1 MSPSDRTQPS
11 RFENPIA
18 LGPFQLERPLGH
30 GASGVVWRARHLE
43 EGIPVAV
50 KILTRHYVSQR
61 HFQEEVQSVATLNH
75 PGIATIL
82 DYGRTEPEI
91 SKTSNG
97 VLPGDRPYLVM
108 EHADRGTFTELGPK
122 MDWAL
127 LKDLMLAVLD
137 ALSHAHAHEVIHR
150 DLKPNNIL
158 LTNSADGTLQVKLS
172 DFGLAFRREA
182 YLDPMEDRTEEA
194 DSGGTAGTPH
204 YMSPEQLRARWRYLG
219 PWTDLYGLGCM
230 AWQLSTGDY
239 PFDGPSMV
247 AIARGHLMDGLPD
260 FEPNFPVPER
270 FINWLSRT
278 LQKRPEKR
286 FRTAA
291 DAASALLSLGDPQPT
306 EGSGQG
312 LGEPSEHT
320 IDSGRIRFRSMKT
333 LHLDDLDD
341 TPTELPD
348 ELPESVPDVG
358 SGSMPAPIR
367 TSAPTVPDDWRLPG
381 SYQPPLALVAAGL
394 ELFSLRRLAM
404 ACRVEERDRLWQGL
418 KSAATDGTPKLTFI
432 HGSAGVGKSRLADWI
447 TRRAHEVGA
456 ATVLRAYHEPAGAPL
471 DGLRSMLVKFF
482 GVTGMQGEDLRA
494 RVRAIVERFVVAEE
508 EDDADDAVDAIAE
521 PLGVFLDPTVSGE
534 LGGRQPIFR
543 AIDTML
549 EHLTQERPVVLH
561 LDDLQWGGE
570 TVEWA
575 SSIVDN
581 DDLPVYVAATY
592 RDEDLSDRPNEARL
606 IDELQD
612 HPACTD
618 LPLADLKPGELTE
631 LLEHSLRLSP
641 ALTHEVVDRTD
652 GNPLMAV
659 QMVDDWIA
667 RGILESSDDGFV
679 LTEGHDLEIPED
691 MLQTWQRRLER
702 VLQGFDDEIW
712 DAVAAGS
719 ILGRTPRE
727 DDWRAVCDRLDLP
740 FPEGA
745 IDALSRANLVRDTGE
760 GWEFAH
766 NMLRQAFERRV
777 RETEEWARVNR
788 ACAEVFTDEH
798 DLDHPRNQY
807 RTAHFW
813 LAAGEDEE
821 ALPLLLK
828 VANHHG
834 SRGQFGAASYLMERI
849 EEVLDRLDLDEGE
862 SRVLE
867 YHLRAGR
874 LALTRQELVKAEEH
888 FDAVVHKDDNRPS
901 SVTAEG
907 LRGLAR
913 LARLQGKLTRS
924 LELLNRALDNHG
936 QVLSAI
942 SKGSLRRQAGSL
954 AWKLGREDEAI
965 EEMEASATLH
975 QEEPIEHA
983 KSLTSLGGIQQKSG
997 HLDEAEETL
1006 LRAEDLFCELG
1017 SDYGRGRVQS
1027 VLGEIDLKRGEFKQA
1042 FDRFGEAERLLADS
1056 AEHRA
1061 LCILSKAQ
1069 AAIKLNN
1076 PKTSEEL
1083 LVRAKRLAEECGS
1096 DHLIN
1101 FEIAIRLQ
1109 HTVARGDLN
1118 SARMVLRELEQR
1130 LDYRTNFYVQLT
1142 NLLAETLESAADQ
1155 MDDPELIEPLAR
1167 LIGRMYEASG
1177 RQAKADEVRNYLPEA
1192 T

>member
-61 HFQEEVQSVATLNH
+61 HFAEEVQSVATLNH
-75 PGIATIL
+75 PGIATVL

-108 EHADRGTFTELGPK
+108 EHADRGTFTELGPE

-137 ALSHAHAHEVIHR
+137 ALSHAHAHQVIHR
-150 DLKPNNIL
+150 DLKPNNVL
-158 LTNSADGTLQVKLS
+158 LTSSADGTLQVKLS

-204 YMSPEQLRARWRYLG
+204 FMSPEQLRGRWRYLG
-219 PWTDLYGLGCM
+219 PWTDIYGLGCM
-230 AWQLSTGDY
+230 GWQLSTGNY
-239 PFDGPSMV
+239 PFDGPSMM
-247 AIARGHLMDGLPD
+247 AIARGHLMDGLPEY
-260 FEPNFPVPER
+260 EPKFPVPER

-291 DAASALLSLGDPQPT
+291 DAASALLSLGDPEPIDDT
-306 EGSGQG
+306 GQG
-312 LGEPSEHT
+312 LAEASQHS

-348 ELPESVPDVG
+348 ELPDSVPDVG
-358 SGSMPAPIR
+358 SGRMPAPIR
-367 TSAPTVPDDWRLPG
+367 TSAPSVPDDWRLPG

-404 ACRVEERDRLWQGL
+404 AGRVEERDRLWKGL
-418 KSAATDGTPKLTFI
+418 QSAAEDGTPRLAFI

-456 ATVLRAYHEPAGAPL
+456 ATVLRAFHEPAGAPL
-471 DGLRSMLVKFF
+471 DGLRSMLLTFF
-482 GVTGMQGEDLRA
+482 GVTGLQGEDLRA
-494 RVRAIVERFVVAEE
+494 RVRAIVERFVVADD
-508 EDDADDAVDAIAE
+508 EDDAAVDAIAE
-521 PLGVFLDPTVSGE
+521 PLGLFLDPTVSGE
-534 LGGRQPIFR
+534 VGGRRPIFQ

-549 EHLTQERPVVLH
+549 EHLCEERPVVLH

-570 TVEWA
+570 TLEWA

-581 DDLPVYVAATY
+581 KDLPVYVAATY
-592 RDEDLSDRPNEARL
+592 RNEDLSDRPNEARL

-612 HPACTD
+612 HPASTD
-618 LPLADLKPGELTE
+618 MPLVDLKPGELTE

-667 RGILESSDDGFV
+667 RGILDSSDDGFV
-679 LTEGHDLEIPED
+679 LAEGHNLEIPEN

-719 ILGRTPRE
+719 VLGRTARD
-727 DDWRAVCDRLDLP
+727 DDWRAVCERLDLP
-740 FPEGA
+740 FPEDA

-777 RETEEWARVNR
+777 RDAGAWSRVNR
-788 ACAEVFTDEH
+788 ACAEVFTTEH
-798 DLDHPRNQY
+798 NLDLPRNQY
-807 RTAHFW
+807 RAAHFW

-821 ALPLLLK
+821 ALPLLLD
-828 VANHHG
+828 VVNHHG
-834 SRGQFGAASYLMERI
+834 KMGQFDAASYLMERI
-849 EEVLDRLDLDEGE
+849 EEVLDRLDLDEDD

-874 LALTRQELVKAEEH
+874 MGLTRQELDKAEGH
-888 FDAVVHKDDNRPS
+888 FQVIVEVADDTPS
-901 SVTAEG
+901 TITAEG

-913 LARLQGKLTRS
+913 LATLEGDFGEAN
-924 LELLNRALDNHG
+924 ELLDRALSEHG
-936 QVLSAI
+936 QVLSDVT
-942 SKGSLRRQAGSL
+942 KGSLRRHSGNIAF
-954 AWKLGREDEAI
+954 KLGLEDEAI
-965 EEMEASATLH
+965 EELEAAVILH
-975 QEEPIEHA
+975 EGEQIEHA
-983 KSLTSLGGIQQKSG
+983 KSLTSLGSVQQKSG
-997 HLDEAEETL
+997 RLAEAEDTL
-1006 LRAEDLFCELG
+1006 RSAEEFFSELG
-1017 SDYGRGRVQS
+1017 SDYGRGRVLS
-1027 VLGEIDLKRGEFKQA
+1027 NLGEICFSRGEFKKA
-1042 FDRFGEAERLLADS
+1042 FELHGEASRLMTGS
-1056 AEHRA
+1056 VEHRT

-1069 AAIKLNN
+1069 AAIKLENLDV
-1076 PKTSEEL
+1076 SEEL
-1083 LVRAKRLAEECGS
+1083 LVQAKQLAEDCGS
-1096 DHLIN
+1096 DNLIN
-1101 FEIAIRLQ
+1101 LEKALRLQ
-1109 HTVARGDLN
+1109 LAITRGRAD
-1118 SARMVLRELEQR
+1118 SAHSVVSDIRYSLAQRDSFDRQVVELLREALNDAVAHTSDVE
-1130 LDYRTNFYVQLT
+1130 LVKSIVQLV
-1142 NLLAETLESAADQ
+1142 A
-1155 MDDPELIEPLAR
+1155 P
-1167 LIGRMYEASG
+1167 MYEASG
-1177 RQAKADEVRNYLPEA
+1177 RQAEAEEIRAHLPKTE
-1192 T
+1192 

>member
-1 MSPSDRTQPS
+1 MSPSEPTQPS
-11 RFENPIA
+11 RFDNPVS

-30 GASGVVWRARHLE
+30 GASGVVWRARHMG

-61 HFQEEVQSVATLNH
+61 HFVEEVQSVATLSH
-75 PGIATIL
+75 PGIVTIL
-82 DYGRTEPEI
+82 DYGRTEPDV
-91 SKTSNG
+91 SKKSNG

-137 ALSHAHAHEVIHR
+137 ALSNAHAHDVIHR

-158 LTNSADGTLQVKLS
+158 LTSSADSSLQIKLS
-172 DFGLAFRREA
+172 DFGLAFRRDA

-219 PWTDLYGLGCM
+219 PWTDIYGLGCM

-239 PFDGPSMV
+239 PFDGPSMM

-260 FEPNFPVPER
+260 FEPNFPVPEQ

-291 DAASALLSLGDPQPT
+291 DAASALLSLGDPQPVD
-306 EGSGQG
+306 GSSEG
-312 LGEPSEHT
+312 LGEPSQHS

-348 ELPESVPDVG
+348 ELPDSVPDVG

-367 TSAPTVPDDWRLPG
+367 TSAPSVPDDWRLPG

-404 ACRVEERDRLWQGL
+404 AGRVEERDRLWQGL

-508 EDDADDAVDAIAE
+508 DDDAIEAIAE
-521 PLGVFLDPTVSGE
+521 PLGIFLDPTVSGE
-534 LGGRQPIFR
+534 LGSRQPIFR

-581 DDLPVYVAATY
+581 NDLPVYVAATY

-667 RGILESSDDGFV
+667 RGILESSDDGFA

-702 VLQGFDDEIW
+702 ILQGFDDEIW
-712 DAVAAGS
+712 DAVSAGS

-727 DDWRAVCDRLDLP
+727 VDWRAVCDRLDLP
-740 FPEGA
+740 FPEDA

-788 ACAEVFTDEH
+788 ACAEVFTQEH

-807 RTAHFW
+807 RAAHFW

-821 ALPLLLK
+821 ALPLLLD
-828 VANHHG
+828 VVNHHG
-834 SRGQFGAASYLMERI
+834 KMGQFDAASYLMERI
-849 EEVLDRLDLDEGE
+849 EEVRERLDLAEDD

-874 LALTRQELVKAEEH
+874 LALIQHRLSDAAGHFRKIVEALKDTSGSRKAKALQGLSRVERLSENYVRSAELLEEALSSHNGKLNKASEGAILRELASLSKHLGQIEDAKSFITRAIEL
-888 FDAVVHKDDNRPS
+888 HKD
-901 SVTAEG
+901 
-907 LRGLAR
+907 
-913 LARLQGKLTRS
+913 
-924 LELLNRALDNHG
+924 
-936 QVLSAI
+936 
-942 SKGSLRRQAGSL
+942 
-954 AWKLGREDEAI
+954 
-965 EEMEASATLH
+965 
-975 QEEPIEHA
+975 EPLEHA
-983 KSLTSLGGIQQKSG
+983 KSIITYGDLLKGEGEF
-997 HLDEAEETL
+997 DRARDAFEEGYSIF
-1006 LRAEDLFCELG
+1006 EQLG
-1017 SDYGRGRVQS
+1017 SDYGRGRAVQQ
-1027 VLGEIDLKRGEFKQA
+1027 LADLTQIEGQLKEA
-1042 FDRFGEAERLLADS
+1042 FTKFRRAERLLSGTPD
-1056 AEHRA
+1056 ERTTCK
-1061 LCILSKAQ
+1061 LAQ
-1069 AAIKLNN
+1069 AEIALKLRNVDVA
-1076 PKTSEEL
+1076 EEL
-1083 LVRAKRLAEECGS
+1083 LLQCNRVFQEVNDLELEPRERTLTMQLDIIRGNESSAEDILSELEGFAGKRGGFRADLVGMLEDAYDLAREEDVKEQYSKRLE
-1096 DHLIN
+1096 
-1101 FEIAIRLQ
+1101 RL
-1109 HTVARGDLN
+1109 V
-1118 SARMVLRELEQR
+1118 ELVK
-1130 LDYRTNFYVQLT
+1130 T
-1142 NLLAETLESAADQ
+1142 
-1155 MDDPELIEPLAR
+1155 
-1167 LIGRMYEASG
+1167 AS
-1177 RQAKADEVRNYLPEA
+1177 E
-1192 T
+1192 